1 MDIISPTFFYHNL
14 VADTPARG
22 VEANTM
28 LASKLLDV
36 FVLRQ
41 VGLGLILQ
49 IVVEGHDDLTIVVDL
64 GSADRHELQGSRPGV
79 VVRHA
84 MVGRY
89 RDVVAGLDLLP
100 GAEPD
105 REALDDL
112 LRQGL
117 RGRRGGGGL
126 LG

>member
-1 MDIISPTFFYHNL
+1 MDIILPTFFHHNL
-14 VADTPARG
+14 VADAPARR
-22 VEANTM
+22 VEADTM
-28 LASKLLDV
+28 LASKFLDV

-49 IVVEGHDDLTIVVDL
+49 IVVEGHDDLAVVVDL
-64 GSADRHELQGSRPGV
+64 GSADRHELQGGRPGV

-105 REALDDL
+105 SEALDDL
-112 LRQGL
+112 LCQGL

>member
-1 MDIISPTFFYHNL
+1 M
-14 VADTPARG
+14 
-22 VEANTM
+22 
-28 LASKLLDV
+28 
-36 FVLRQ
+36 
-41 VGLGLILQ
+41 
-49 IVVEGHDDLTIVVDL
+49 
-64 GSADRHELQGSRPGV
+64 
-79 VVRHA
+79 RHA

-105 REALDDL
+105 SEALDDL
-112 LRQGL
+112 LCQGL